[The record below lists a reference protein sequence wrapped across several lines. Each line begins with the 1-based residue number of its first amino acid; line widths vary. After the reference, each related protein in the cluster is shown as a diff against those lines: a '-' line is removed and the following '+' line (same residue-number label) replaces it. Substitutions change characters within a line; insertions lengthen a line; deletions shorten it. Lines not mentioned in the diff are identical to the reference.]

1 MHPHAEIVYNYG
13 KITKKRVSR
22 HLFSLVFY
30 IMNSE
35 CIRVCIYTL
44 DCGIKYCCRSMDLL
58 PTNLRKTEL
67 SLCVHMPVFRCCDHF
82 LSPADPPRA
91 LPISIQR
98 MILIGSVI
106 AWIRRNKLRL
116 RRAGS
121 LMNASFQL

>member
-35 CIRVCIYTL
+35 CIGVCIYTL

-67 SLCVHMPVFRCCDHF
+67 SL